1 MRTLLCVALLGAAL
15 AAHGQA
21 IDKNDTGGGSLWSD
35 DVRNPFIDRTAR
47 RAGDLV
53 TIVISETSAA
63 RFAADTSL
71 TKSDSNSTTPPS
83 IGGFFGRLLR
93 PLSSSSESSN
103 SGSGETNASGRVS
116 FRLTA
121 IVREVLPNGNLVLE
135 GARTVT
141 INREVQTFKLSGVV
155 RRDDVMANNTVM
167 SESIADAEIRV
178 EGRGGI
184 YDRQRR
190 GILTRLLDWLF

>member
-1 MRTLLCVALLGAAL
+1 MKTIVIVAL
-15 AAHGQA
+15 AALSAAVTAQI
-21 IDKNDTGGGSLWSD
+21 IDKNESGGGSLWSD
-35 DVRNPFIDRTAR
+35 DVPNPFVDRTAR
-47 RAGDLV
+47 RIGDLV
-53 TIVISETSAA
+53 TIVISESSAA

-71 TKSDSNSTTPPS
+71 TKSDSTSVTPPV
-83 IGGFFGRLLR
+83 IGGFLGQLIR
-93 PLSSSSESSN
+93 PLSTGASSSN
-103 SGSGETNASGRVS
+103 AGTGETTATGRVS

-121 IVREVLPNGNLVLE
+121 VVREVLANGNLVLE

-141 INREVQTFKLSGVV
+141 VNREVQTFKLSGVV
-155 RRDDVMANNTVM
+155 RRDDVLANNTVM

-178 EGRGGI
+178 QGRGGI